1 MVAYTDTPAKK
12 QEKKGSKKDTEK
24 SSDKE
29 EK

>member
-1 MVAYTDTPAKK
+1 MVAYTSTPAK

-24 SSDKE
+24 SSGKE

>member
-1 MVAYTDTPAKK
+1 MVAYTDTPAK

-24 SSDKE
+24 SSDKG